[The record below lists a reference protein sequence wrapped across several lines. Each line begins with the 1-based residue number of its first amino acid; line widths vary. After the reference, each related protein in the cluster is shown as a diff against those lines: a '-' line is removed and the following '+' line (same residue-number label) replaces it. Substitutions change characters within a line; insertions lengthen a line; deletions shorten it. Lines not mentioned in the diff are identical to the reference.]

1 MELVSKE
8 QIRKY
13 IKEGN
18 LKDLGDVQSMIKDLF
33 ASTVQEM
40 LEAEM
45 DTHLGYAKH
54 DTKHKDTENSRNGHS
69 KERIVTSELGDFTL
83 ALPRDRHSEF
93 DPLIVKKHQKR
104 MPSIED
110 QVIALYARGVSTRDI
125 QAHLHQ
131 IYGVDI
137 SPTLVSNL
145 TDRLLPRVQEWQNR
159 PLQSMY
165 SIVFLDAIHYKVR
178 QDGHVQS
185 KAAYMVVGIDLD
197 GQKDVLGMWIGENES
212 AKFWLSVLTD
222 LKSRGVQDILVVCTD
237 NLRGFTEAIASC
249 YPKAD
254 VQKCIVH
261 QIRNTLKYVSYKDY
275 KAVTASLKPV
285 YQAPTEEAA
294 LLELDRFEQ
303 EWGKK
308 YPLSVRTWRENWT
321 ELATFYRYPVEMRR
335 VMYTTNIIE
344 GYHRQLRKATKGKSI
359 FPNDEALTKMLYLA
373 TMEVTRKWT
382 MRVANWGQI
391 LGQLAIYFEDRLAPY
406 LTK

>member
-13 IKEGN
+13 IREGN
-18 LKDLGDVQSMIKDLF
+18 LKDLKDVQSMVKDLF
-33 ASTVQEM
+33 ASTMQEM
-40 LEAEM
+40 LEAEL

-54 DTKHKDTENSRNGHS
+54 DTKNKQTDNSRNGHS
-69 KERIVTSELGDFTL
+69 HKSVESELGEIELEIPRARKSDFE
-83 ALPRDRHSEF
+83 PV
-93 DPLIVKKHQKR
+93 IVKKHQKR

-131 IYGVDI
+131 IYGMEI

-145 TDRLLPRVQEWQNR
+145 TDRLLPRIQEWQSR
-159 PLQSMY
+159 PLQPVY
-165 SIVFLDAIHYKVR
+165 AVVFLDAIHYKVR
-178 QDGHVQS
+178 QDGHVVT

-197 GQKDVLGMWIGENES
+197 GQKDVLGMWIGEHES
-212 AKFWLSVLTD
+212 AKFWLGVLTE
-222 LKSRGVQDILVVCTD
+222 LKARGVQDVLVFSTD
-237 NLRGFTEAIASC
+237 NLRGFSEAIAACFPQS
-249 YPKAD
+249 D

-261 QIRNTLKYVSYKDY
+261 QIRNSLKYVSYKDF

-303 EWGKK
+303 EWGGK
-308 YPLSVRTWRENWT
+308 YALCVRTWRDNWT
-321 ELATFYRYPVEMRR
+321 ELATFFRYPVEMRR
-335 VMYTTNIIE
+335 IMYTTNIIE
-344 GYHRQLRKATKGKSI
+344 GYHRQLRKVTKGKSI

-373 TMEVTRKWT
+373 MMEVTRKWT
-382 MRVANWGQI
+382 MRIANWGQV
-391 LGQLAIYFEDRLAPY
+391 LGQLAIYFGERLAPH
-406 LTK
+406 LP

>member
-308 YPLSVRTWRENWT
+308 
-321 ELATFYRYPVEMRR
+321 
-335 VMYTTNIIE
+335 
-344 GYHRQLRKATKGKSI
+344 
-359 FPNDEALTKMLYLA
+359 
-373 TMEVTRKWT
+373 
-382 MRVANWGQI
+382 
-391 LGQLAIYFEDRLAPY
+391 
-406 LTK
+406 

>member
-18 LKDLGDVQSMIKDLF
+18 LKDLQDVQSMVKDLF
-33 ASTVQEM
+33 ASTMQEM

-45 DTHLGYAKH
+45 DTHLGYAKY
-54 DTKHKDTENSRNGHS
+54 DTKNKQIDNSRNGHS
-69 KERIVTSELGDFTL
+69 HKSVESELGEVDLEIPRARKSDFE
-83 ALPRDRHSEF
+83 PV
-93 DPLIVKKHQKR
+93 IVKKHQKR

-131 IYGVDI
+131 IYGMEI

-145 TDRLLPRVQEWQNR
+145 TDRLLPRIQEWQSR
-159 PLQSMY
+159 PLQPVY
-165 SIVFLDAIHYKVR
+165 AVVFLDAIHYKVR
-178 QDGHVQS
+178 HEGHVVT

-212 AKFWLSVLTD
+212 AKFWLGVLTE
-222 LKSRGVQDILVVCTD
+222 LKARGVQDVLVFSTD
-237 NLRGFTEAIASC
+237 NLRGFSEAIASC
-249 YPKAD
+249 FAQSD
-254 VQKCIVH
+254 IQKCIVH
-261 QIRNTLKYVSYKDY
+261 QIRNSLKYVSYKDF

-303 EWGKK
+303 EWGGK
-308 YPLSVRTWRENWT
+308 YALCVRTWRENWT
-321 ELATFYRYPVEMRR
+321 ELATFFRYPVEMRR
-335 VMYTTNIIE
+335 IMYTTNIIE
-344 GYHRQLRKATKGKSI
+344 GYHRQLRKVTKGKSI

-382 MRVANWGQI
+382 MRIANWGQI
-391 LGQLAIYFEDRLAPY
+391 LGQLAIYFGERLAPH
-406 LTK
+406 LE

>member
-1 MELVSKE
+1 MALVSRE

-13 IKEGN
+13 IKDGN
-18 LKDLGDVQSMIKDLF
+18 LKDLNDVQAMIKELF
-33 ASTVQEM
+33 ASTMQEM

-54 DTKHKDTENSRNGHS
+54 DTKNKQTENSRNGHS
-69 KERIVTSELGDFTL
+69 QKTVESELGEMTIDV
-83 ALPRDRHSEF
+83 PRDRQGEF
-93 DPLIVKKHQKR
+93 DPIIVKKHQKR
-104 MPSIED
+104 MPSIEE

-131 IYGVDI
+131 IYGVEI

-145 TDRLLPRVQEWQNR
+145 TDRLLPRIQEWQNR
-159 PLQSMY
+159 PLQPIY
-165 SIVFLDAIHYKVR
+165 AVVFLDAIHYKVR

-185 KAAYMVVGIDLD
+185 KAAYMVVGVDLN

-212 AKFWLSVLTD
+212 AKFWLSVLTE
-222 LKSRGVQDILVVCTD
+222 LKARGVQDVLVFSTD
-237 NLRGFTEAIASC
+237 NLRGFSEAIAASF
-249 YPKAD
+249 PKSD
-254 VQKCIVH
+254 IQKCIVH
-261 QIRNTLKYVSYKDY
+261 QIRNTLKFVSYKDY

-294 LLELDRFEQ
+294 LQELERFEQ
-303 EWGKK
+303 EWGDK
-308 YPLSVRTWRENWT
+308 YPLSVRTWRDNWT
-321 ELATFYRYPVEMRR
+321 ELATFFRYPVEMRR
-335 VMYTTNIIE
+335 IMYTTNIIE

-382 MRVANWGQI
+382 MRIANWGQI
-391 LGQLAIYFEDRLAPY
+391 LGQLAIYFEDRVTPY
-406 LTK
+406 LH

>member
-18 LKDLGDVQSMIKDLF
+18 LKDLKDVQSMVKDLF
-33 ASTVQEM
+33 ASTMQEM
-40 LEAEM
+40 LEAEL

-54 DTKHKDTENSRNGHS
+54 DTKNKQTDNSRNGHS
-69 KERIVTSELGDFTL
+69 HKSVESELGEIELEIPRARKSDFE
-83 ALPRDRHSEF
+83 PV
-93 DPLIVKKHQKR
+93 IVKKHQKR

-131 IYGVDI
+131 IYGMEI

-145 TDRLLPRVQEWQNR
+145 TDRLLPRIQEWQSR
-159 PLQSMY
+159 PLQPVY
-165 SIVFLDAIHYKVR
+165 AVVFLDAIHYKVR
-178 QDGHVQS
+178 QDGHVVT

-197 GQKDVLGMWIGENES
+197 GQKDVLGMWIGEHES
-212 AKFWLSVLTD
+212 AKFWLGVLTE
-222 LKSRGVQDILVVCTD
+222 LKARGVQDVLVFSTD
-237 NLRGFTEAIASC
+237 NLRGFSEAIAACFPQS
-249 YPKAD
+249 D

-261 QIRNTLKYVSYKDY
+261 QIRNSLKYVSYKDF

-303 EWGKK
+303 EWGGK
-308 YPLSVRTWRENWT
+308 YALCVRTWRDNWT
-321 ELATFYRYPVEMRR
+321 ELATFFRYPVEMRR
-335 VMYTTNIIE
+335 IMYTTNIIE
-344 GYHRQLRKATKGKSI
+344 GYHRQLRKVTKGKSI

-382 MRVANWGQI
+382 MRIANWGQI
-391 LGQLAIYFEDRLAPY
+391 LGQLAIYFGERLAPY
-406 LTK
+406 LP

>member
-8 QIRKY
+8 QMRKY

-18 LKDLGDVQSMIKDLF
+18 LKDLADVQAMVKELF
-33 ASTVQEM
+33 ASAVQEM

-45 DTHLGYAKH
+45 DTHLGYTKH
-54 DTKHKDTENSRNGHS
+54 DTKNKQTENSRNEHS
-69 KERIVTSELGDFTL
+69 KKTVDSELGEMTL
-83 ALPRDRHSEF
+83 DVPRDRQSEF
-93 DPLIVKKHQKR
+93 DPVLVKKHQKR
-104 MPSIED
+104 MPSIEE

-131 IYGVDI
+131 IYGIEI

-145 TDRLLPRVQEWQNR
+145 TDRLLPRIQEWQNR
-159 PLQSMY
+159 PLQPIY
-165 SIVFLDAIHYKVR
+165 AVVFLDAIHYKVR
-178 QDGHVQS
+178 QDGHVQN
-185 KAAYMVVGIDLD
+185 KAAYMVVGIDLS
-197 GQKDVLGMWIGENES
+197 GQKDVLGMWIGEHES

-222 LKSRGVQDILVVCTD
+222 LKARGIQDVLVFSTD
-237 NLRGFTEAIASC
+237 NLKGFSEAIAASF
-249 YPKAD
+249 PKAD

-261 QIRNTLKYVSYKDY
+261 QIRNTLKFVSYKDY

-303 EWGKK
+303 EWGGK
-308 YPLSVRTWRENWT
+308 YPLSVRTWRENWA
-321 ELATFYRYPVEMRR
+321 ELATFWRYPVEMRR
-335 VMYTTNIIE
+335 IMYTTNIIE

-382 MRVANWGQI
+382 MRIHNWGQI
-391 LGQLAIYFEDRLAPY
+391 LGQLAIYFGERVTAHLS
-406 LTK
+406 

>member
-8 QIRKY
+8 QMRKY

-18 LKDLGDVQSMIKDLF
+18 LKDLADVQAMVKELF
-33 ASTVQEM
+33 ASAVQEM

-45 DTHLGYAKH
+45 DTHLGYTKH
-54 DTKHKDTENSRNGHS
+54 DTKNKQTENSRNGHS
-69 KERIVTSELGDFTL
+69 KKTVDSELGEMTL
-83 ALPRDRHSEF
+83 DVPRDRQGEF
-93 DPLIVKKHQKR
+93 DPVLVKKHQKR
-104 MPSIED
+104 MPSIEE

-131 IYGVDI
+131 IYGIEI

-145 TDRLLPRVQEWQNR
+145 TDRLLPRIQEWQNR
-159 PLQSMY
+159 PLQPIY
-165 SIVFLDAIHYKVR
+165 AVVFLDAIHYKVR
-178 QDGHVQS
+178 QDGHVQN
-185 KAAYMVVGIDLD
+185 KAAYMVVGIDLS
-197 GQKDVLGMWIGENES
+197 GQKDVLGMWIGEHES

-222 LKSRGVQDILVVCTD
+222 LKARGVQDVLVFSTD
-237 NLRGFTEAIASC
+237 NLKGFSEAIAASF
-249 YPKAD
+249 PKAD

-261 QIRNTLKYVSYKDY
+261 QIRNTLKFVSYKDY

-303 EWGKK
+303 EWGGK
-308 YPLSVRTWRENWT
+308 YPLSVRTWRENWA
-321 ELATFYRYPVEMRR
+321 ELATIWRYPVEMRR
-335 VMYTTNIIE
+335 IMYTTNIIE

-382 MRVANWGQI
+382 MRIQNWGQI
-391 LGQLAIYFEDRLAPY
+391 LGQLAIYFGERVTAQLS
-406 LTK
+406 

>member
-8 QIRKY
+8 QIRKF

-18 LKDLGDVQSMIKDLF
+18 LKDINDVQAMLKDLF

-54 DTKHKDTENSRNGHS
+54 DVKNKEITNSRNGHS
-69 KERIVTSELGDFTL
+69 AKKTVLSELGDIEV
-83 ALPRDRHSEF
+83 ALPRDRQSEF

-104 MPSIED
+104 MPSIEE

-125 QAHLHQ
+125 QAHLNQ
-131 IYGVDI
+131 IYGIEI

-145 TDRLLPRVQEWQNR
+145 TDRLLPRIQEWQNR
-159 PLQSMY
+159 PLQPMY
-165 SIVFLDAIHYKVR
+165 AVVFLDAIHYKVR
-178 QDGHVQS
+178 QDGHVQN
-185 KAAYMVVGIDLD
+185 KAAYMVVGIDLN
-197 GQKDVLGMWIGENES
+197 GQKDVLGMWIGEHES

-222 LKSRGVQDILVVCTD
+222 LKARGVQDVLVFSTD
-237 NLRGFTEAIASC
+237 NLRGFSEAIAASF
-249 YPKAD
+249 PKAD

-261 QIRNTLKYVSYKDY
+261 QIRNTLKFVSYKDY
-275 KAVTASLKPV
+275 KAMTASLKPV
-285 YQAPTEEAA
+285 YQSPTEEAA
-294 LLELDRFEQ
+294 LQELERFEQ
-303 EWGKK
+303 EWCGK

-321 ELATFYRYPVEMRR
+321 ELATFFRYPVEMRR
-335 VMYTTNIIE
+335 IMYTTNIIE

-382 MRVANWGQI
+382 MRIPNWGQI
-391 LGQLAIYFEDRLAPY
+391 LGQLAIYFGERVTPHLS
-406 LTK
+406 

>member
-1 MELVSKE
+1 MELVSKQ
-8 QIRKY
+8 QIRQY

-18 LKDLGDVQSMIKDLF
+18 LKDLHDIQSMIKDLF

-54 DTKHKDTENSRNGHS
+54 DTKHKQTDNSRNGHS
-69 KERIVTSELGDFTL
+69 RQRTVQSELGEIAV
-83 ALPRDRHSEF
+83 ALPRDRQSEF
-93 DPLIVKKHQKR
+93 DPVLVKKHQKR

-125 QAHLHQ
+125 QDHLHQ
-131 IYGVDI
+131 IYGVEI

-145 TDRLLPRVQEWQNR
+145 TDRLLPRIQEWQSR
-159 PLQSMY
+159 PLHPVY
-165 SIVFLDAIHYKVR
+165 AVVFLDAIHYKVR
-178 QDGHVQS
+178 QEGHVVT

-197 GQKDVLGMWIGENES
+197 GQKDVLGMWIGEHES
-212 AKFWLSVLTD
+212 AKFWLGVLTE
-222 LKSRGVQDILVVCTD
+222 LRARGVQDVLVFSTD
-237 NLRGFTEAIASC
+237 NLQGFSEAIAASF
-249 YPKAD
+249 PKAD

-275 KAVTASLKPV
+275 KAVTASLKPI

-294 LLELDRFEQ
+294 RQELDRFEQ
-303 EWGKK
+303 VWGGK
-308 YPLSVRTWRENWT
+308 YPLCVRAWRDNWT

-335 VMYTTNIIE
+335 IMYTTNIIE

-391 LGQLAIYFEDRLAPY
+391 LGQLAIYFGDRLTPY
-406 LTK
+406 LT

>member
-8 QIRKY
+8 QMRKY

-18 LKDLGDVQSMIKDLF
+18 LKDLADVQAMVKELF
-33 ASTVQEM
+33 ASAVQEM

-54 DTKHKDTENSRNGHS
+54 DTKNKQTENSRNGHS
-69 KERIVTSELGDFTL
+69 KKTVDSELGEMTL
-83 ALPRDRHSEF
+83 EVPRDRQGEF
-93 DPLIVKKHQKR
+93 DPVLVKKHQKR
-104 MPSIED
+104 MPSIEE

-131 IYGVDI
+131 IYGIEI

-145 TDRLLPRVQEWQNR
+145 TDRLLPRIQEWQNR
-159 PLQSMY
+159 PLQPMY
-165 SIVFLDAIHYKVR
+165 AVVFLDAIHYKVR
-178 QDGHVQS
+178 QDGHVQN
-185 KAAYMVVGIDLD
+185 KAAYMVIGIDLN
-197 GQKDVLGMWIGENES
+197 GQKDVLGMWIGEHES

-222 LKSRGVQDILVVCTD
+222 LKARGVQDVLVFSTD
-237 NLRGFTEAIASC
+237 NLRGFSEAIAASF
-249 YPKAD
+249 PKAD

-261 QIRNTLKYVSYKDY
+261 QIRNTLKFVSYKDY

-303 EWGKK
+303 EWGGK
-308 YPLSVRTWRENWT
+308 YPLSVRTWRENWA
-321 ELATFYRYPVEMRR
+321 ELATFFRYPVEMRR
-335 VMYTTNIIE
+335 IMYTTNIIE

-382 MRVANWGQI
+382 MRIHNWGQI
-391 LGQLAIYFEDRLAPY
+391 LGQLAIYFGERVTTHLS
-406 LTK
+406 

>member
-1 MELVSKE
+1 MELVSEE
-8 QIRKY
+8 QIRQY

-18 LKDLGDVQSMIKDLF
+18 LKDLNDVQSMIKDLF

-54 DTKHKDTENSRNGHS
+54 SKKNKDTENRRNGHS
-69 KERIVTSELGDFTL
+69 KEKVVTSELGDFTV
-83 ALPRDRHSEF
+83 ALPRDRQSEL

-125 QAHLHQ
+125 GAHLHP

-159 PLQSMY
+159 PLQTMY
-165 SIVFLDAIHYKVR
+165 SIVFLDAIHDKVR

-185 KAAYMVVGIDLD
+185 KAAYRVVGIDLD
-197 GQKDVLGMWIGENES
+197 GQKDVLGMWIGEKES
-212 AKFWLSVLTD
+212 AKFWLGVLTD

-237 NLRGFTEAIASC
+237 HLRGFTEAMASC

-261 QIRNTLKYVSYKDY
+261 PIRNTLKYVSTKDY

-308 YPLSVRTWRENWT
+308 YPLSVRTWRENWA
-321 ELATFYRYPVEMRR
+321 ELATFYRYPLEMRR

-344 GYHRQLRKATKGKSI
+344 GYHRQLRKVTKGKSI
-359 FPNDEALTKMLYLA
+359 FPNDKALTKMLYLA

-382 MRVANWGQI
+382 MRVAKWGQI
-391 LGQLAIYFEDRLAPY
+391 LG
-406 LTK
+406 

>member
-18 LKDLGDVQSMIKDLF
+18 LKDLKDVQSMVKDLF
-33 ASTVQEM
+33 ASTMQEM
-40 LEAEM
+40 LEAEL

-54 DTKHKDTENSRNGHS
+54 DTKNKQTDNSRNGHS
-69 KERIVTSELGDFTL
+69 HKSVESELGEIELEIPRARKSDFE
-83 ALPRDRHSEF
+83 PV
-93 DPLIVKKHQKR
+93 IVKKHQKR

-131 IYGVDI
+131 IYGMEI

-145 TDRLLPRVQEWQNR
+145 TDRLLPRIQEWQSR
-159 PLQSMY
+159 PLQPVY
-165 SIVFLDAIHYKVR
+165 AVVFLDAIHYKVR
-178 QDGHVQS
+178 QDGHVVT

-197 GQKDVLGMWIGENES
+197 GQKDVLGMWIGEHES
-212 AKFWLSVLTD
+212 AKFWLGVLTE
-222 LKSRGVQDILVVCTD
+222 LKARGVQDVLVFSTD
-237 NLRGFTEAIASC
+237 NLRGFSEAIAACFPQS
-249 YPKAD
+249 D

-261 QIRNTLKYVSYKDY
+261 QIRNSLKYVSYKDF

-303 EWGKK
+303 EWGGK
-308 YPLSVRTWRENWT
+308 YALCVRTWRDNWT
-321 ELATFYRYPVEMRR
+321 ELATFFRYPVEMRR
-335 VMYTTNIIE
+335 IMYTTNIIE
-344 GYHRQLRKATKGKSI
+344 GYHRQLRKVTKGKSI

-382 MRVANWGQI
+382 MRIANWGQI
-391 LGQLAIYFEDRLAPY
+391 LGQLAIYFGERLAPH
-406 LTK
+406 LP

>member
-18 LKDLGDVQSMIKDLF
+18 LKDLKDVQSMVKDLF
-33 ASTVQEM
+33 ASTMQEM
-40 LEAEM
+40 LEAEL

-54 DTKHKDTENSRNGHS
+54 DTKNKQTDNSRNGHS
-69 KERIVTSELGDFTL
+69 HKSVESELGEIELEIPRARKSDFE
-83 ALPRDRHSEF
+83 PV
-93 DPLIVKKHQKR
+93 IVKKHQKR

-131 IYGVDI
+131 IYGMEI

-145 TDRLLPRVQEWQNR
+145 TDRLLPRIQEWQSR
-159 PLQSMY
+159 PLQPVY
-165 SIVFLDAIHYKVR
+165 AVVFLDAIHYKVR
-178 QDGHVQS
+178 QDGHVVT

-197 GQKDVLGMWIGENES
+197 GQKDVLGMWIGEHES
-212 AKFWLSVLTD
+212 AKFWLGVLTE
-222 LKSRGVQDILVVCTD
+222 LKARGVQDVLVFSTD
-237 NLRGFTEAIASC
+237 NLRGFSEAIAACFPQS
-249 YPKAD
+249 D

-261 QIRNTLKYVSYKDY
+261 QIRNSLKYVSYKDF
-275 KAVTASLKPV
+275 KAVTASLKPI

-303 EWGKK
+303 EWGGK
-308 YPLSVRTWRENWT
+308 YALCVRTWRDNWT
-321 ELATFYRYPVEMRR
+321 ELATFFRYPVEMRR
-335 VMYTTNIIE
+335 IMYTTNIIE
-344 GYHRQLRKATKGKSI
+344 GYHRQLRKVTKGKSI

-382 MRVANWGQI
+382 MRIANWGQI
-391 LGQLAIYFEDRLAPY
+391 LGQLAIYFGERLAPH
-406 LTK
+406 LP

>member
-18 LKDLGDVQSMIKDLF
+18 LKDLNDVQSMIKGLF
-33 ASTVQEM
+33 ASTIQEM

-54 DTKHKDTENSRNGHS
+54 DTKNKDTDNSRNGHS
-69 KERIVTSELGDFTL
+69 KEKVVASELGDFTV
-83 ALPRDRHSEF
+83 ALPRDRQSEF

-125 QAHLHQ
+125 GAHLHQ

-159 PLQSMY
+159 PLQTMY

-222 LKSRGVQDILVVCTD
+222 LKSRGVQDILVVSTD

-285 YQAPTEEAA
+285 YKAPTEEAA

-406 LTK
+406 LNK